1 MDFIKI
7 LTGHTQRE
15 QSLDF
20 EFDNSLLKSD
30 KSLKESNKT
39 IEITT
44 VATEQEKTELRETCE
59 ILTP

>member
-7 LTGHTQRE
+7 LTGNTQRE